1 MKKICILFAL
11 IMLSLSSTMTAMTP
25 IELKIN
31 GVSLP
36 FVQNAVVPESMNEQF
51 LKGVYCGLASSLKEE
66 QIIITRFEYADN
78 NTNPDICIALLK
90 VGYDYYLATY
100 KVKGGIIDGAL
111 LLKKDDIE
119 LGCDFMNSRGNM
131 MSAKSPDITLEKG
144 TVSVTRNFITHVNAY
159 DKGGPIIREDGS
171 LTMLYSVDKTGKIS
185 LSMGPQHSKFTV
197 AENASVPGRS
207 TGRGGTDVTESDHC
221 RTLGLGMNVIM
232 FYVSPVSQ
240 EDEKTG
246 NKLEILFKQFDEMM
260 ARTKGHEFKGAAKC
274 MAELEMIQKCMVMR
288 NPQLWLSWLDKNPN
302 TRSMEILNKSLEE
315 NKDFKAELMEAVKS
329 LKDKKL
335 RKAWEKRLK

>member
-1 MKKICILFAL
+1 MKQISILFAL
-11 IMLSLSSTMTAMTP
+11 IMLSLSSTMSAMTP

-36 FVQNAVVPESMNEQF
+36 FVKDAVVPESMNEQF
-51 LKGVYCGLASSLKEE
+51 LKGVYCGSASDLKDA

-90 VGYDYYLATY
+90 VDYDYYLATY
-100 KVKGGIIDGAL
+100 KLKGGIIDGAL

-119 LGCDFMNSRGNM
+119 LGCDFSNSRGNM
-131 MSAKSPDITLEKG
+131 MDAQSPYITLDKG
-144 TVSVTRNFITHVNAY
+144 TVSVKRNFITHINAY
-159 DKGGPIIREDGS
+159 DKGGPIMREDGS
-171 LTMLYSVDKTGKIS
+171 VTMIYSVDKNGKIS

-207 TGRGGTDVTESDHC
+207 TGRGGTEVTESDHC
-221 RTLGLGMNVIM
+221 RTLGFGMNVIM
-232 FYVSPVSQ
+232 FYVTPVSQ
-240 EDEKTG
+240 ENEETA
-246 NKLEILFKQFDEMM
+246 NRLEVLLKQFDEMM
-260 ARTKGHEFKGAAKC
+260 AKAKNHEFKGAAKC
-274 MAELEMIQKCMVMR
+274 MVELEMIQKGMVMR
-288 NPQLWLSWLDKNPN
+288 NPQLWLSWLDKNPK
-302 TRSMEILNKSLEE
+302 TKSMETLNKSLEDE
-315 NKDFKAELMEAVKS
+315 VFKAELLKEVKS